1 VSTVLVTG
9 ASGMLGANAVHLL
22 APEHEVVAVSGT
34 SAGSVA
40 GRRLIAAD
48 LAAPGVADALLA
60 EHRPD
65 LVLHC
70 AALTDVDR
78 CEADPA
84 LADRVNAELPGLV
97 AAACRRRR
105 ARLIHVS
112 TDAVYGGPGPHRED
126 AIPAPVNLYA
136 ASKVRGEDRV
146 REQLPGALVLR
157 TTLHG
162 WRPGPRTS
170 FSEAI
175 LRTLV
180 AGERPQLFADVR
192 FSPLVAGDIVEQ
204 AMRLHALQVVGTFNL
219 GSSDAVDKAEF
230 GRILARGFGF
240 DPDAIQPIALAERR
254 LTAARPLDPTMDVTR
269 LTAVAG
275 PPPTVAE
282 GVARLRRELED
293 GTAAALRGGSGR
305 TLVELLGREA
315 A

>member
-1 VSTVLVTG
+1 
-9 ASGMLGANAVHLL
+9 MLGANAVHLL
-22 APEHEVVAVSGT
+22 AREHEVVAVSAAPARAA
-34 SAGSVA
+34 SAGH
-40 GRRLIAAD
+40 RLIAAD

-112 TDAVYGGPGPHRED
+112 TDAVYDGPGPHRED
-126 AIPAPVNLYA
+126 AIPAPVNVYA
-136 ASKVRGEDRV
+136 ASKLRGEDRV

-175 LRTLV
+175 LRTL
-180 AGERPQLFADVR
+180 AAPASGRTLFADVR
-192 FSPLVAGDIVEQ
+192 FSPLVAGEIVDQ
-204 AMRLHALQVVGTFNL
+204 AMRLHAL
-219 GSSDAVDKAEF
+219 AV
-230 GRILARGFGF
+230 RG
-240 DPDAIQPIALAERR
+240 DLQRR
-254 LTAARPLDPTMDVTR
+254 LVRRRRQGGVRPHR
-269 LTAVAG
+269 G
-275 PPPTVAE
+275 
-282 GVARLRRELED
+282 ARLRLRP
-293 GTAAALRGGSGR
+293 GRRSSRSPSRSAA
-305 TLVELLGREA
+305 
-315 A
+315 